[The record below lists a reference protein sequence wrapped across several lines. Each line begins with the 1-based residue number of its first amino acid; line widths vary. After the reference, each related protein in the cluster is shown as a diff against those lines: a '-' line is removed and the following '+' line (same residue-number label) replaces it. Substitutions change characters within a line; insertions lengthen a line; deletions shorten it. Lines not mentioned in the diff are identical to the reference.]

1 MDLRAVPCCRYPML
15 CSNRRWRLYRRL
27 PRCRL
32 RSLLSV
38 ALAAVLSLL
47 DVLVGDVEVLGHLV
61 NRCGIDF
68 LGLLDQLFAPRLIT
82 LNELIKRLLGQFA
95 GLVVITVLRCHG
107 SLLCAVCRPAIT
119 RASWVEFLG
128 WPRCP
133 GKALI

>member
-27 PRCRL
+27 PRCPL

-47 DVLVGDVEVLGHLV
+47 DVLVGDVEILGHLV
-61 NRCGIDF
+61 NRCRVDF
-68 LGLLDQLFAPRLIT
+68 LSLFDQLVTRRLIA
-82 LNELIKRLLGQFA
+82 LNEFVERFLGQFT

-107 SLLCAVCRPAIT
+107 SLPCAVCRSALT
-119 RASWVEFLG
+119 GASWTGFLE
-128 WPRCP
+128 
-133 GKALI
+133 